1 LIKISSVFFLS
12 WVCPSTSPGLL
23 DACSSFDN
31 EQFNS
36 HLSFLYPQASTSPK
50 ECISFE
56 WLSLC
61 SSFLYLK
68 LYFPRRNVSCFSFD
82 IKQSPFSYNLHN
94 TE

>member
-12 WVCPSTSPGLL
+12 WVCPPTSPGLL

-31 EQFNS
+31 EQLSS
-36 HLSFLYPQASTSPK
+36 HL
-50 ECISFE
+50 
-56 WLSLC
+56 
-61 SSFLYLK
+61 SFLYLK